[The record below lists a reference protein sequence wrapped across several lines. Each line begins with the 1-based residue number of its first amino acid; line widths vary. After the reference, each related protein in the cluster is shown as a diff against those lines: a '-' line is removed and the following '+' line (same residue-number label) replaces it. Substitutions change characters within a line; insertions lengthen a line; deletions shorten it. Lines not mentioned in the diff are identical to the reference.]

1 VKVSLK
7 IVLSSYL
14 IANYLLFFANFI
26 VFSNCEILLHGYNLN
41 LLYYIIWTYGVSNFT
56 VDVDSTENDIVAEN
70 VNVVDENENVGN
82 VIDIYISVDIFN
94 RRNWGSLESKM
105 IELVAT
111 KGPKRDFTIV
121 KGRKDK
127 SSRRF
132 YG

>member
-1 VKVSLK
+1 M
-7 IVLSSYL
+7 
-14 IANYLLFFANFI
+14 
-26 VFSNCEILLHGYNLN
+26 
-41 LLYYIIWTYGVSNFT
+41 SNFT

-127 SSRRF
+127 SSRHF